1 MTALTDDERDSL
13 TRQDL
18 AESFQQRFGIP
29 GREAERWTTFLLDQV
44 VASLK
49 GSDSVGL
56 SGFGVFEV
64 VKRKPRVGRNPR
76 TKEAVPIP
84 ERTVVTFRPSEKL
97 KLRMNPHLRD
107 SPDH

>member
-1 MTALTDDERDSL
+1 MSL

-18 AESFQQRFGIP
+18 AEGLQRQFGVP
-29 GREAERWTTFLLDQV
+29 GREAERWTTFLLDEIT
-44 VASLK
+44 AALER
-49 GSDSVGL
+49 GESVGL

-64 VKRKPRVGRNPR
+64 VRRKPRIGRNPR

-97 KLRMNPHLRD
+97 KLRMNPHLKAE
-107 SPDH
+107 

>member
-1 MTALTDDERDSL
+1 MLDHETDHDSL

-18 AESFQQRFGIP
+18 AESFQQHFGIP
-29 GREAERWTTFLLDQV
+29 GREAERWTTFLLDRV
-44 VASLK
+44 IDSLK
-49 GSDSVGL
+49 AGDSVGL

-97 KLRMNPHLRD
+97 KLRMNPHLRN
-107 SPDH
+107 SQST

>member
-1 MTALTDDERDSL
+1 MSL

-18 AESFQQRFGIP
+18 AEAIQDHFGVP
-29 GREAERWTTFLLDQV
+29 GREAERWTSFLLDEMTE
-44 VASLK
+44 ALES
-49 GSDSVGL
+49 GDSVGL

-97 KLRMNPHLRD
+97 KLRMNPHLKD
-107 SPDH
+107 D